1 MKKTLIA
8 AAVMAASGVAFAA
21 SNVTLYGVIEEGVVV
36 SKAKHGDNKVE
47 LASGFAQGSRWGIT
61 GVEDLGNGYNVGFVL
76 EQGFSADNGA
86 EGISGKAFN
95 RESFLYVKGGFG
107 SFGFGRTGALSYAQ
121 TQAILTGWA
130 FGTSY
135 GGSSWT
141 SAIANNFGRM
151 DNTLSYATP
160 SFNGFTGHVMYSN
173 GLTSDSEKWSDNNH
187 YYGIGIKYQAN
198 AIKSSLIFEAADN
211 KGSATKAK
219 LYSDFVSLND
229 MYAEEV
235 AEKGELTAA
244 RKAAIK
250 ADYDKVKDLVVVPE
264 EEKKDPIYVI
274 NYGLEYNLGSWTPMF
289 AYQFAHQN
297 SGRRTHMFGLST
309 TAQLGGG
316 KAMFGARYVFGK
328 DFQKKV
334 GANEV
339 KVDGDVRAWTIGAGY
354 EYPLSKR
361 TAVKAYAGY
370 TDSGKAWKE
379 VEDVAYNGYQV
390 FLGMRHSF

>member
-8 AAVMAASGVAFAA
+8 MGVLGAFSSLAFAA
-21 SNVTLYGVIEEGVVV
+21 SNVTLYGIIEEGVIVQ
-36 SKAKHGDNKVE
+36 KAKHGDNKVE
-47 LASGFAQGSRWGIT
+47 LDSGFGEGSRWGIK
-61 GVEDLGNGYNVGFVL
+61 GVEDLGNGYSAGFVL
-76 EQGFSADNGA
+76 EQGFNADNGNEA
-86 EGISGKAFN
+86 TSGKAFD

-107 SFGFGRTGALSYAQ
+107 SFGFGRTGALSFAQ

-135 GGSSWT
+135 GASSWQ
-141 SAIANNFGRM
+141 SAIANNFSRM
-151 DNTLSYATP
+151 DNVLSYATP

-211 KGSATKAK
+211 KGTATTELAAGEAAK
-219 LYSDFVSLND
+219 
-229 MYAEEV
+229 
-235 AEKGELTAA
+235 K
-244 RKAAIK
+244 
-250 ADYDKVKDLVVVPE
+250 
-264 EEKKDPIYVI
+264 PIYVI

-297 SGRRTHMFGLST
+297 NGRRTHMFGLSAS
-309 TAQLGGG
+309 AQVAGG
-316 KAMFGARYVFGK
+316 KAMLGARYVFGK
-328 DFQKKV
+328 DYAKKV
-334 GANEV
+334 SANEV
-339 KVDGDVRAWTIGAGY
+339 AVDGDVRAWTIGAAY

-370 TDSGKAWKE
+370 ADSGKEWKE

-390 FLGMRHSF
+390 YLGLRHAF